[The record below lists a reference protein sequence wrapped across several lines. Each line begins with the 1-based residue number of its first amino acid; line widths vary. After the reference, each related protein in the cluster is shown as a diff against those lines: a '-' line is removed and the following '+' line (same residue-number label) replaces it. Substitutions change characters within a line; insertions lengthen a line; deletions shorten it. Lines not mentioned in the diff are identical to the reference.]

1 MDPGAHESLGA
12 RGARL
17 GAMSRALAAAL
28 PPVAAAAVPRAGL
41 AWQRLPLLAC
51 GLVALLAGIA
61 AGLLRLGWAMPS
73 AAVHA
78 LPWHGPLMVCGFF
91 GVVIALERAVALG
104 RAWGYAGVALAAA
117 GTGAALAGA
126 ASLPYAGWGG
136 AAALLLAATLRLW
149 QRQREPF
156 VLVLALAA
164 AAWLAGN
171 VLAGLA
177 ASPLPAL
184 PWWIA
189 FLVLTI
195 AGERLELSRLRP
207 RPRGAETDFVIVMAL
222 LALGLLLGLARPDAG
237 VRLFGA
243 ALLALA
249 AWLARHDLARATL
262 RMPGTPRY
270 VALCLLAG
278 YAWLATGGLLM
289 ALAGLPGAGPLQDAA
304 LHAVF
309 VGFVLS
315 MVYGHAPIIV
325 PAVLRASVRFSRWL
339 YAPLLLLH
347 LATGLRIGGDLA
359 GFAPAVRGG
368 ALASAVSIA
377 AFAVLMASRTRARR

>member
-1 MDPGAHESLGA
+1 
-12 RGARL
+12 
-17 GAMSRALAAAL
+17 MS
-28 PPVAAAAVPRAGL
+28 VHTMAAVRPEPTRAQAPPAPRAGL

-51 GLVALLAGIA
+51 GLVALLAGIG

-73 AAVHA
+73 AAVHG

-104 RAWGYAGVALAAA
+104 RAWGYAGVVLAAG

-126 ASLPYAGWGG
+126 ASLPYAGWAG
-136 AAALLLAATLRLW
+136 AAAVLLVATLRLW
-149 QRQREPF
+149 QRQREAF
-156 VLVLALAA
+156 VLVLACAA

-171 VLAGLA
+171 VMASLAG
-177 ASPLPAL
+177 SPAPAL
-184 PWWIA
+184 PWWIT

-207 RPRGAETDFVIVMAL
+207 RPRGAEAAFALVMAL
-222 LALGLLLGLARPDAG
+222 LALALLLGLAWPDAG
-237 VRLFGA
+237 TRLFGA
-243 ALLALA
+243 SLLALA

-262 RMPGTPRY
+262 RVPGTPRY

-278 YAWLATGGLLM
+278 YAWLAAGGLLM
-289 ALAGLPGAGPLQDAA
+289 ALAGLPGAGPWQDAA
-304 LHAVF
+304 LHAIF

-325 PAVLRASVRFSRWL
+325 PAVLRASVRFTRWL
-339 YAPLLLLH
+339 YLPLALLH
-347 LATGLRIGGDLA
+347 AAMALRAAGDLVGVA
-359 GFAPAVRGG
+359 GMVRAG
-368 ALASAVSIA
+368 ALASALSL
-377 AFAVLMASRTRARR
+377 AVFVALMASRTRSRR